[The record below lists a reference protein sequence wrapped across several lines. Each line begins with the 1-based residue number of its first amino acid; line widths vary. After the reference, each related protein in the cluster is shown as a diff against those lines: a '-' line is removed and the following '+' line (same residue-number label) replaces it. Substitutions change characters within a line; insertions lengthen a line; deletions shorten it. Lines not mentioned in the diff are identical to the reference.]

1 MWISEVFCGNLFVS
15 FLLISK
21 YLNSNVFLYFPP
33 KILHGFLVTFLQ
45 PLPCNSV
52 DNNMRKPVFLLCLF
66 LASAASAQQA
76 NVIKFDKLQALI
88 DAKSDQVQV
97 INFWATWCAPCVKEL
112 PLLEKLNAAN
122 DPTVKVT
129 LINLD
134 FADKLD
140 KVNAFIARK
149 NMKTDVLLLDE
160 IDYNTWI
167 DKVDKSWGGAIPATL
182 IINPK
187 NGRRKFL
194 DKELQEGDL
203 EKLIAEVK

>member
-1 MWISEVFCGNLFVS
+1 
-15 FLLISK
+15 
-21 YLNSNVFLYFPP
+21 
-33 KILHGFLVTFLQ
+33 
-45 PLPCNSV
+45 
-52 DNNMRKPVFLLCLF
+52 MRKPVFLLCLL
-66 LASAASAQQA
+66 LASAASAQHA
-76 NVIKFDKLQALI
+76 KVIKFDKLQTLI
-88 DAKSDQVQV
+88 DAKSDQVHV

-149 NMKTDVLLLDE
+149 NIKTDVLLLDE